1 MEIFVDKV
9 LFVCYYCI
17 MSKKQRFLV
26 VDTETGGL
34 DCENHS
40 ILSIAGVSWTPNGD
54 VTPVFNLYVK
64 ENEINC
70 IDKALKVNK
79 IDLNEVKSKGFDP
92 KMAVARIRGH
102 LDAHFGPDRRPIQL
116 VAHNAP
122 FDLGFIRRL
131 YRLAGEEYK
140 EDFRGRALDTC
151 SVLQF
156 LMISGKIQGFRA
168 SADTLFKAADVEI
181 AEEDR
186 HTAIGDALATAK
198 SLEVLINKY

>member
-1 MEIFVDKV
+1 
-9 LFVCYYCI
+9 
-17 MSKKQRFLV
+17 MSKQQKFLV

-54 VTPVFNLYVK
+54 VTPVFNMYVK
-64 ENEINC
+64 EDSINV
-70 IDKALKVNK
+70 IDKALEVNK
-79 IDLNEVKSKGFDP
+79 IDLNEVKSKGYCP
-92 KMAVARIRGH
+92 NRAVALIRGY
-102 LDAHFGPDRRPIQL
+102 LDAHFGRDRRPIQL

-131 YRLAGEEYK
+131 YRLAGEDFRK
-140 EDFRGRALDTC
+140 DFRGRALDTC

-156 LMISGKIQGFRA
+156 LMISGKIEGFRA
-168 SADTLFKAADVEI
+168 SADTLFKAANVEI

-186 HTAIGDALATAK
+186 HTAMGDALATAK